1 MYGKDSEILKS
12 YKTILSPIRGA
23 NQMIILLLAIEGFI
37 VYILNEFFAKKKYE
51 DTNVPLCLFNDFPYK
66 YLNDEKSESKV
77 GRVLGHN
84 SITPN

>member
-1 MYGKDSEILKS
+1 MYGKDSESLKS
-12 YKTILSPIRGA
+12 YKTILSPIRGV

-51 DTNVPLCLFNDFPYK
+51 DTNIPLSLFKNLPYK
-66 YLNDEKSESKV
+66 YLNDKKSESKV
-77 GRVLGHN
+77 RRVLGQH